1 MGKNELTKEVWSKE
15 SYYQKA
21 EAGSLEF
28 DHPAMKKLIEI
39 SNGASA
45 VLDMGCGEGTRL
57 NKIVTKA
64 GQKGCGIDI
73 STKAVGLAKEKYPR
87 LSFLVGDLESLPYK
101 NESFDLVYSAFVFE
115 HLDNPKKVLKEAV
128 RVLKKGG
135 NLMIVAPNFG
145 APNRASPPFKGNR
158 WVKLISGFIKDFY
171 PRDGLNWHKEEPIA
185 TSQKFEIDW
194 DTTIEPY
201 LGSLIRF
208 VKNLGLAIIE
218 TGSSWE
224 EEEKEANAIQKLF
237 RFLGER
243 NIYPFKNWG
252 PHLVLLAEK

>member
-1 MGKNELTKEVWSKE
+1 MSKDKLTKEVWSKE
-15 SYYQKA
+15 SYYKKA
-21 EAGSLEF
+21 EVGSLEF

-39 SNGASA
+39 SNDANT

-57 NKIVTKA
+57 NKLITKKS
-64 GQKGCGIDI
+64 QKGCGIDI
-73 STKAVGLAKEKYPR
+73 STKAIAIAKEKYPR

-101 NESFDLVYSAFVFE
+101 NGSFNLVYSAFVFE

-128 RVLKKGG
+128 RVLEKGG
-135 NLMIVAPNFG
+135 SLMIVTPNFG
-145 APNRASPPFKGNR
+145 APNRASPPFHGNR
-158 WVKLISGFIKDFY
+158 WVKLVYGFIKDFY
-171 PRDGLNWHKEEPIA
+171 PGGGLDWHKVEPIA
-185 TSQKFEIDW
+185 TSKKFEIDW

-208 VKNLGLAIIE
+208 VKKLGLTIIE
-218 TGSSWE
+218 TGSSWG
-224 EEEKEANAIQKLF
+224 EEEKNVNAMQKLF